1 MAAPDFE
8 EASRS
13 LFGALRLARGDRRGL
28 DFIDRT
34 PDGAL
39 RSFYG
44 ALLVL
49 PIFAIIEAIQL
60 SGRTVEAGALRI
72 LVVEALAYTIGWTAF
87 QTVMIWLTALL
98 QRQER
103 YFDFLATYNWVTVV
117 QMTVYFPVAL
127 LVGTG
132 ALPPGVVGALSWI
145 VTLLLLTYTWFA
157 LKVTL
162 DIPGGTA
169 VGLVVVDLV
178 LGVML
183 SGATDAALGVAPLG

>member
-1 MAAPDFE
+1 MPAPSFE

-13 LFGALRLARGDRRGL
+13 LFGALRLARGDTRGL
-28 DFIDRT
+28 DFIDRS
-34 PDGAL
+34 PEAAA

-60 SGRTVEAGALRI
+60 SGRTVEAGMPRI
-72 LVVEALAYTIGWTAF
+72 LVVEALGYVIGWTAF
-87 QTVMIWLTALL
+87 QTVMIWLAALL

-117 QMTVYFPVAL
+117 QMTVYFPVAVIVGLGL
-127 LVGTG
+127 L
-132 ALPPGVVGALSWI
+132 PQGVVGALSWI

-157 LKVTL
+157 LKTTL
-162 DIPGGTA
+162 GVNGGA
-169 VGLVVVDLV
+169 AAGLVAVDLI

-183 SGATDAALGVAPLG
+183 SGATDAAMGVAPPA